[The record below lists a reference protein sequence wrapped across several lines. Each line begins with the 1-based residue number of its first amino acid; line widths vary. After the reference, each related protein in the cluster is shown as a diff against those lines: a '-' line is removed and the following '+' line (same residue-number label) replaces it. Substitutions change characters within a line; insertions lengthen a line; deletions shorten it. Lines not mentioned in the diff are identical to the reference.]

1 MAKKGVV
8 TTWMVA
14 GIASAAVIGVLWR
27 PFMKAWTCYSQWST
41 GTVSEGEVVEAT
53 PETGLVLRFAKG
65 EGEVEGEGE
74 TCIAYLGVTRLEDY
88 EIGDKIVAYRRADRP
103 GVCEQQATL
112 DAAKALLSAVAATV
126 VAALLFAVL
135 LAKVISRSLSKTPTL
150 TTRFDSTPTPFPC
163 PRCAKPMEEGYLPLV
178 AGIHWR
184 QTSEPI
190 GLPHALAGLPGT
202 VGWRGRPRVHAY
214 RCEACTVVIF
224 RYGA

>member
-8 TTWMVA
+8 TIWIVA
-14 GIASAAVIGVLWR
+14 AVASAALVGLLWR
-27 PFMKAWTCYSQWST
+27 PFLTAWTCYSDWST
-41 GTVSEGEVVEAT
+41 GTVDEGEVVEAT
-53 PETGLVLRFAKG
+53 PETGLVLRFAKTD
-65 EGEVEGEGE
+65 VEGEAE
-74 TCIAYLGVTRLEDY
+74 TCTAYLGVTRLEDY
-88 EIGDKIVAYRRADRP
+88 EIGDKIIAYRRADRP
-103 GVCEQQATL
+103 GVCEQQATI
-112 DAAKALLSAVAATV
+112 DAARALLSAVAATV
-126 VAALLFAVL
+126 VAALLFAFL
-135 LAKVISRSLSKTPTL
+135 IAKVVSRSLTKTPTL
-150 TTRFDSTPTPFPC
+150 TTRFEPIPTPFPC

-202 VGWRGRPRVHAY
+202 VGWLGRPRVHAY

>member
-8 TTWMVA
+8 TIWIVA
-14 GIASAAVIGVLWR
+14 AVASAAVVGALWR
-27 PFMKAWTCYSQWST
+27 PFLTAWTCYSQWSS

-53 PETGLVLRFAKG
+53 PEAGLVLRFAK
-65 EGEVEGEGE
+65 EEDEEEAE
-74 TCIAYLGVTRLEDY
+74 TCTAYLGVTRLEDY
-88 EIGDKIVAYRRADRP
+88 EIGDKVIAYRRVDRP
-103 GVCEQQATL
+103 GVCEQQATI
-112 DAAKALLSAVAATV
+112 DAAQALLSAVAATV
-126 VAALLFAVL
+126 VAALLFAFL
-135 LAKVISRSLSKTPTL
+135 IAKVVSRSLTQTPTL
-150 TTRFDSTPTPFPC
+150 TTRFEPIPTPFPC

-184 QTSEPI
+184 GTSQPI

-214 RCEACTVVIF
+214 RCEACKVVIF